1 MSSQLSE
8 DETAELLAKMNK
20 LQKFLFPHKQTIVW
34 WMSSA
39 RRNEDIC
46 SNSETVLRNKLY
58 KEVKV
63 TMKNVKKLESLLK
76 E

>member
-1 MSSQLSE
+1 MSSRLSE

-20 LQKFLFPHKQTIVW
+20 LQKFPFPPKQTIAW

-46 SNSETVLRNKLY
+46 SNSETVPRNKLY

-63 TMKNVKKLESLLK
+63 TLKNVKNLDIFLK

>member
-1 MSSQLSE
+1 MSSRLSE

-20 LQKFLFPHKQTIVW
+20 LQKFSFPPKQTIAW
-34 WMSSA
+34 WVSSA
-39 RRNEDIC
+39 KRNEDIS

-63 TMKNVKKLESLLK
+63 TMKNVKKLEIFLK

>member
-8 DETAELLAKMNK
+8 DETAELLTKMNK
-20 LQKFLFPHKQTIVW
+20 LQKFPFPHKQTIVW

-63 TMKNVKKLESLLK
+63 TMKNVKKLEIFLK

>member
-1 MSSQLSE
+1 MSSRLSE

-20 LQKFLFPHKQTIVW
+20 LQKFSFPPKQTIAW

-39 RRNEDIC
+39 KRNEDIS

-63 TMKNVKKLESLLK
+63 TMKNVKKLEIFLK

>member
-1 MSSQLSE
+1 MSSRLSE
-8 DETAELLAKMNK
+8 YETAELLAKMNQ
-20 LQKFLFPHKQTIVW
+20 LQKFSFPPKQTIAW
-34 WMSSA
+34 WMSST

-46 SNSETVLRNKLY
+46 SNSETVPRNKLY

-63 TMKNVKKLESLLK
+63 TMKNVKKLESFLK

>member
-1 MSSQLSE
+1 
-8 DETAELLAKMNK
+8 
-20 LQKFLFPHKQTIVW
+20 
-34 WMSSA
+34 MSSA
-39 RRNEDIC
+39 KRNEDTC

-63 TMKNVKKLESLLK
+63 TMKNVKKLEIFLK